1 MPALL
6 KSFFDRKKQPG
17 PQEVRDFAIARMA
30 LKTRVELLMR
40 HEAAKHSRTMDP
52 CTDSFG
58 RALQ

>member
-6 KSFFDRKKQPG
+6 KSFFDRNKQPD
-17 PQEVRDFAIARMA
+17 PEEVRDFAITRMT
-30 LKTRVELLMR
+30 LQTRVELMMR
-40 HEAAKHSRTMDP
+40 HEAAKPSHAMDA